1 MKKRF
6 LLSIIASLL
15 IIVLFATS
23 TVVTFAWFT
32 KGKSIGVNES
42 SGGILKQYFHKGDGT
57 EANPYEIT
65 RPVHYYNLVMLYQL
79 NPDFK
84 DGAKFID
91 GSLFFRLGSKDLNL
105 DNVDDGNGYQVFYY
119 DDNGTSNNQADP
131 NGCLNLKSYC
141 NGAFGNGLLP
151 IGSAQKPFQ
160 ATFDGSGLTLQN
172 LKIIGVTSL
181 NGVEYKTP
189 DVGLFGYVSSIAKVK
204 NLYTSNYSIDL
215 TGVDGSSIYQQVD
228 AALTTEH
235 KTHDDQAFVGYIAGH
250 IVTGAD
256 VTDVYV
262 NDCIIT
268 GGNAAN
274 CKYGYF
280 GHVEDAQGNEV
291 NTLGELIATQR
302 TQGDNAGF
310 GGSMDMKQ
318 MHTRLNNILNNTT
331 VPETYLSSET
341 VVINENTGETHVYEG
356 SWDNINFQTNT
367 GQSSGNPV
375 KNRYYATDYAGKY
388 YFNDSNGNGVFMCL
402 YGEGSRM
409 PKTVITYTVTT
420 DEQDAFNISCG
431 GRYLTVADGSITS
444 TDKDNSSKWVLE
456 SDGRMYAYYNKKE
469 RYDQYYLGASGS
481 SGVFI
486 SETATTVWA
495 FDGNGLYTI
504 IDGSKYYL
512 GLNSDNQWC
521 LCLLI
526 APNQYQHNY
535 QIISNGTGKYLKVAG
550 ADSFTETTNKNEATH
565 FFFSNENQGYVTYY
579 YNGTLYYLGQK
590 DGSFS
595 NTATNWVKTTQGYLK
610 AGDTDYYLMYD
621 NGWKIVDCGLYYTIS
636 YDNNYLNLNANQNC
650 VTNGNSGNATWW
662 KFSESGTN
670 YPSGTIR
677 AKGTNKYLRGESY
690 SLKISTSPMT
700 WQNSNGKL
708 FNDDDYLPVYLTYS
722 SGWTTRRFLSG
733 VTLTFTKKQLTPTA
747 VTVSTETE
755 QIEMNGSIAEQTTE
769 VVVAKNVK
777 TVDGGYQTYFPLRIA
792 EATTVDKNG
801 NVIDSYDTTKGW
813 YDANDPYRVSLLN
826 TGYVISGSRLEDSN
840 DTPLNQLAYGDI
852 RVSYFSISNVSSSY
866 ANNNFID
873 IYTVDGAGIHKK
885 QDSSPIYEEA
895 KKQLG
900 ETLKNSNRVYG
911 LHFMDAEISKDYLV
925 KAKKAVVLGKEYD
938 DYEMPMDSVNFHL
951 VERGAITFFAGDY
964 FDNNNTFFSLH
975 QVFRDE
981 NQKIVDIKEISEVYA
996 LNGDTSGAS
1005 KYYYKYTDGTY
1016 GDGASVPAAG
1026 SSLPAGYTSVFN
1038 TEWIKNPGFKDK
1050 GTRIFYFEI
1059 PVNKGEFCLG
1069 SVKEKTGAYLMYL
1082 DIGTNGG
1089 DAISGIIS
1097 SDGNEVTNSFKAE
1110 YRDAPDIL
1118 GVDKFSVLLF
1128 AINAP
1133 AGTDVNS
1140 FSVQVRFI
1148 KTPAESEYSNGLY
1161 EITII
1166 NKSDTD
1172 LQLDVF
1178 LCDDDRD
1185 ITNDFLYAYRVVY
1198 TNVDNTGQI
1207 IKTTAGREYWKSMAS
1222 FTIPRVGAA
1231 SEIQY
1236 QP

>member
-84 DGAKFID
+84 DGTKFID

-141 NGAFGNGLLP
+141 NGTFGNGLLP

-172 LKIIGVTSL
+172 LKIIGSTSL

-228 AALTTEH
+228 AALSTEH
-235 KTHDDQAFVGYIAGH
+235 KPHDNQAFVGYIAGH
-250 IVTGAD
+250 IITGAD

-291 NTLGELIATQR
+291 NTLGELIVTQR

-318 MHTRLNNILNNTT
+318 MHTRLKNILNGDTT

-341 VVINENTGETHVYEG
+341 VVVNENTGETHVYEG
-356 SWDNINFQTNT
+356 SWDNINFQTKT
-367 GQSSGNPV
+367 GKPNGAPV

-388 YFNDSNGNGVFMCL
+388 YFNDSNGYGIFMCL

-409 PKTVITYTVTT
+409 PKTIFTYTVTT

-431 GRYLTVADGSITS
+431 GRYLTIANGSVTS
-444 TDKDNSSKWVLE
+444 TDKDNSSKWVHE
-456 SDGRMYAYYNKKE
+456 SDGRMYAYYNKNE
-469 RYDQYYLGASGS
+469 RYDQYYLGASES
-481 SGVFI
+481 SGIII
-486 SETATTVWA
+486 SETATTVWT

-512 GLNSDNQWC
+512 GLNSDNEWC
-521 LCLLI
+521 LCRLI

-535 QIISNGTGKYLKVAG
+535 QIISNGNGKYLKIAG

-565 FFFSNENQGYVTYY
+565 FFFSNENQGYITYY
-579 YNGTLYYLGQK
+579 YNGTPYYLGQR

-595 NTATNWVKTTQGYLK
+595 NAATNWVKTTQGCLK
-610 AGDTDYYLMYD
+610 AGDADYYLMYD

-636 YDNNYLNLNANQNC
+636 YNNNYLNINADQNG

-662 KFSESGTN
+662 KFSESGSN
-670 YPSGTIR
+670 YPSGTIM
-677 AKGTNKYLRGESY
+677 AKGTNKYLRVESY
-690 SLKISTSPMT
+690 SSLKISSSSMF
-700 WQNSNGKL
+700 WQNSDGVL
-708 FNDDDYLPVYLTYS
+708 SVDDHYYIRYDGGRWNINTWPNVA
-722 SGWTTRRFLSG
+722 
-733 VTLTFTKKQLTPTA
+733 LTFTKKQLTPTA
-747 VTVSTETE
+747 VTVSTETK
-755 QIEMNGSIAEQTTE
+755 QIEMSGSSAEQTTE
-769 VVVAKNVK
+769 VVVVKDVK
-777 TVDGGYQTYFPLRIA
+777 TVLGGYQTYFPLRIA

-801 NVIDSYDTTKGW
+801 NVIDSYDATKGW

-840 DTPLNQLAYGDI
+840 DTPDSQKAYGDI
-852 RVSYFSISNVSSSY
+852 RVSYFSISNVSTSY
-866 ANNNFID
+866 SNNNFKKIF
-873 IYTVDGAGIHKK
+873 TVDATGIHEK

-925 KAKKAVVLGKEYD
+925 KAKKAVFLGKEYD

-1005 KYYYKYTDGTY
+1005 KYYYKYTNGTY
-1016 GDGASVPAAG
+1016 GDGASVPTAG

-1038 TEWIKNPGFKDK
+1038 TEWIKNPGFKNK

-1069 SVKEKTGAYLMYL
+1069 SVSGKTGAYLMYL

-1089 DAISGIIS
+1089 DAIGGIIS

-1110 YRDAPDIL
+1110 YRDAPDLL